1 MKKALKDAQEAVKKA
16 QEVQKKAQEEA
27 TRVKESM
34 KELGMHEHI
43 KALNNDIEVNVESD
57 QSPQSSVERQQ
68 GQYSPR

>member
-34 KELGMHEHI
+34 KELGMHEPISRHSI
-43 KALNNDIEVNVESD
+43 MIL
-57 QSPQSSVERQQ
+57 R
-68 GQYSPR
+68 